1 MQMYYQLFL
10 DGSQI
15 LDHKTSIINQ
25 KIIAIQPFKLLNLT
39 TVGFKLLLR
48 ALTLLQSHKT
58 AKNTNKYNPSPN
70 CCC

>member
-48 ALTLLQSHKT
+48 ALTLLQSQKT
-58 AKNTNKYNPSPN
+58 AKTTNKYNPSPN